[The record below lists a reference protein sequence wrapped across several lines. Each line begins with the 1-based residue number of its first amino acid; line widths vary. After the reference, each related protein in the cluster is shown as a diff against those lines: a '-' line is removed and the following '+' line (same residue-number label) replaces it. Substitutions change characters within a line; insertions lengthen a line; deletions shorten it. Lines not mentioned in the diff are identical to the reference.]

1 MSLVA
6 IEARHKNIALTA
18 VVEKKLPLVSA
29 DRVLIQQV
37 LLNLLLNA
45 IDVLGSRGGPRNV
58 EVRAG
63 REDEELTVRVKD
75 SGPGIDAKSIDRVF
89 EPFFSTK
96 HEGMGMGLSISRSI
110 IQEHGGRIRA
120 LNNADGP
127 GATFEFTLPV

>member
-6 IEARHKNIALTA
+6 IEARHKDIALTA
-18 VVEKKLPLVSA
+18 VVEKDLPLVSA

-45 IDVLGSRGGPRNV
+45 IDVLGFQGGPRTV

-63 REDEELTVRVKD
+63 REDDELTVRVKD
-75 SGPGIDAKSIDRVF
+75 SGGGIDAKNIDRVF

-96 HEGMGMGLSISRSI
+96 HEGLGMGLSISRSI